1 MKTTVRKSKFS
12 FHLISFMLL
21 IGNLALCQRPSVSL
35 NFKSVCTVN
44 GGRTTKYT
52 FACYNLGAVAF
63 SNPHTPRW
71 ELIGNYWQWGRSTKA
86 ANGPSNGSG
95 GGNGDGSRAIHI
107 GRNKLLRALQRS
119 QIEQVPVDE
128 QDIVCGNPVERMPIQ
143 PGNHRVIAPPVQST
157 QVKPAISASR
167 NRQIYLQSGDAD
179 THILH
184 LLPRKGSYDPCENRS
199 AWVQTYRKDASS
211 PNYHPCG
218 QTPLPELINGL
229 IKSYSFS
236 NNQLNFFWFHQR
248 ENG

>member
-95 GGNGDGSRAIHI
+95 SGNGDGSRAIHI

-143 PGNHRVIAPPVQST
+143 PGNHRVIAPPGAIHPGETGHFRQSQST
-157 QVKPAISASR
+157 DLPPIRRCGHPHPPSAAPKR
-167 NRQIYLQSGDAD
+167 F
-179 THILH
+179 
-184 LLPRKGSYDPCENRS
+184 
-199 AWVQTYRKDASS
+199 V
-211 PNYHPCG
+211 
-218 QTPLPELINGL
+218 
-229 IKSYSFS
+229 
-236 NNQLNFFWFHQR
+236 
-248 ENG
+248 